1 MRDSEGRVIYNER
14 IESKGAFKKRFNL
27 SQLDAGAYSFAF
39 EIDGAVINKEF
50 KRSINWAPAIEV
62 L

>member
-14 IESKGAFKKRFNL
+14 IESKGAYKKRFNL
-27 SQLDAGAYSFAF
+27 SKLDAGVYELAF
-39 EIDGAVINKEF
+39 EIDGTVINEEF
-50 KRSINWAPAIEV
+50 EQSINWSPTLAA